1 MLSILR
7 GDVMDLVR
15 RIIVSALILILIPD
29 ALVFGTGAFTGRWEG
44 EWRNSLGET
53 GADSLALRE
62 DPDGTLNGIWT
73 SEIEVSG
80 NRINANTVELRG
92 RTATRSYQITAT
104 LNREKN
110 ELELIYIF
118 TRLNTS
124 GSYQGSSRLYRIR

>member
-1 MLSILR
+1 
-7 GDVMDLVR
+7 MDLVR
-15 RIIVSALILILIPD
+15 RVIVSALILFLIPN
-29 ALVFGTGAFTGRWEG
+29 ALVIGTGAFTGRWEG

-73 SEIEVSG
+73 NEIEVSG
-80 NRINANTVELRG
+80 NRINDNTLELRG

-110 ELELIYIF
+110 ELDLKYMV

-124 GSYQGSSRLYRIR
+124 GFYHGSSRLYRIR